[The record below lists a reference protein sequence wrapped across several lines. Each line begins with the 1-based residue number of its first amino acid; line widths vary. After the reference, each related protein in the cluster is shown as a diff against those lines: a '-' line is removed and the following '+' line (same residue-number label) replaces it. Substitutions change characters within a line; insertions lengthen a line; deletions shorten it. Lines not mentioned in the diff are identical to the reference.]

1 MAKITVVGTGT
12 MGSGIAQAALAAGYE
27 VTMVAHSQKSV
38 QDAAL
43 RVGSG
48 FDKAVSAK
56 AMTREQKSAM
66 MSRLS
71 VSADIASASES
82 DFIIEA
88 VSEDFDTKEEVLKS
102 AEKYLGGGILA
113 TNTSSIPI
121 SQLAAVLSRKDVF
134 IGIHFFNPVP
144 VMKVVELINGE
155 ATSPDTISKSSEFV
169 SKLGKTPVVVKDS
182 PGFIANRLLML
193 FINEAARALDHGVA
207 TKEGIDTIAKLGLHH
222 PMGPFELA
230 DFIGID
236 VCNDI
241 MLEIF
246 RRTNDKGFEPAES
259 IKKLVKEGS
268 LGRKSGKG
276 FYDYAAR
283 V

>member
-1 MAKITVVGTGT
+1 MAKITVIGTGT
-12 MGSGIAQAALAAGYE
+12 MGSGIAQASLSSGYD
-27 VTMVAHSQKSV
+27 VTMIAHSQKSV
-38 QDAAL
+38 QEAAS
-43 RVGSG
+43 RVESG

-56 AMTREQKSAM
+56 AITQEQKLAM

-71 VSADIASASES
+71 VSDDIASSAGS

-88 VSEDFDTKEEVLKS
+88 VSEDFDTKEGVLKS
-102 AEKYLGGGILA
+102 AEKYLGTGILA

-121 SQLAAVLSRKDVF
+121 SQLAAGLSRKDVF

-144 VMKVVELINGE
+144 VMKVVELIGGDS
-155 ATSPDTISKSSEFV
+155 TSPNTISKSSEFV
-169 SKLGKTPVVVKDS
+169 KKLGKTPVEVKDS

-193 FINEAARALDHGVA
+193 FINEAARALDQGVA

-222 PMGPFELA
+222 PMGPLELA
-230 DFIGID
+230 DFIGVD

-246 RRTNDKGFEPAES
+246 RRTDDKGFDPAES
-259 IKKLVKEGS
+259 IKRLVKEGR

-276 FYDYAAR
+276 FYDYAAKA
-283 V
+283 

>member
-1 MAKITVVGTGT
+1 MAKITVIGTGT
-12 MGSGIAQAALAAGYE
+12 MGSGIAQAVLSAGHE
-27 VTMVAHSQKSV
+27 VTLIAHSQKSV
-38 QDAAL
+38 QDAAS
-43 RVGSG
+43 RVGAG

-56 AMTREQKSAM
+56 AITQEQKSAM
-66 MSRLS
+66 LSRLS
-71 VSADIASASES
+71 VSADIASAYGS

-88 VSEDFDTKEEVLKS
+88 VSENFDTKEGVLKS
-102 AEKYLGGGILA
+102 AEKYLGSGILA

-121 SQLAAVLSRKDVF
+121 TQLAAGLSRKDVF

-155 ATSPDTISKSSEFV
+155 ATSPGTISRSFEFV

-246 RRTNDKGFEPAES
+246 RRTNDKVFEPAES

>member
-193 FINEAARALDHGVA
+193 FINEAAHALDKGVA

-246 RRTNDKGFEPAES
+246 RRTNDKGFDPAES
-259 IKKLVKEGS
+259 IKRLVKEGS

-276 FYDYAAR
+276 FYDYTKKA
-283 V
+283 

>member
-1 MAKITVVGTGT
+1 MAKITVIGTGT
-12 MGSGIAQAALAAGYE
+12 MGSGIAQAALAAGYD
-27 VTMVAHSQKSV
+27 VTMIAHSQRSV
-38 QDAAL
+38 QDAAV

-56 AMTREQKSAM
+56 AMTQAQKSAM
-66 MSRLS
+66 MSCLS
-71 VSADIASASES
+71 VSDDIASSAGS

-88 VSEDFDTKEEVLKS
+88 VSEDFDTKEAVLKS
-102 AEKYLGGGILA
+102 AEEYLGGGILA

-121 SQLAAVLSRKDVF
+121 TQLAAGLSRKGVF

-144 VMKVVELINGE
+144 VMKVVELIRGN

-169 SKLGKTPVVVKDS
+169 SKLGKVPVEVKDS

-193 FINEAARALDHGVA
+193 FINEAARALDHEVA

-222 PMGPFELA
+222 PMGPLELA

-259 IKKLVKEGS
+259 IKRLVKEGN

-276 FYDYAAR
+276 FYDYPQKT
-283 V
+283 

>member
-1 MAKITVVGTGT
+1 MAKITVIGTGT
-12 MGSGIAQAALAAGYE
+12 MGSGIAQAALAAGYD
-27 VTMVAHSQKSV
+27 VTMIAHSQRSV
-38 QDAAL
+38 QEAAA

-56 AMTREQKSAM
+56 AMTQEQKSAM
-66 MSRLS
+66 MSCLS
-71 VSADIASASES
+71 VSDDIASSAGS

-88 VSEDFDTKEEVLKS
+88 VSEDFDIKEAVLKS
-102 AEKYLGGGILA
+102 AEEYLGGGILA

-121 SQLAAVLSRKDVF
+121 TQLAAGLSRKGVF

-144 VMKVVELINGE
+144 VMKVVELIRGN
-155 ATSPDTISKSSEFV
+155 ATSSDTISKSSEFI
-169 SKLGKTPVVVKDS
+169 SKLGKVPVEVKDS

-193 FINEAARALDHGVA
+193 FINEAARALDQEVA

-222 PMGPFELA
+222 PMGPLELA

-259 IKKLVKEGS
+259 IKRLVKEGS

-276 FYDYAAR
+276 FYDYPQKT
-283 V
+283 